1 MNDLLAAIK
10 DKLTAAG
17 KSAADIGL
25 PAVIALDFGAARGL
39 ADFVRQSGYDKLV
52 LVTDPSC
59 LEAAG
64 QAVLPVLK
72 QAGIPSSTVIL
83 HPNAAGDVVADEAS
97 VVQVLLEIQ
106 RQSADACVALGS
118 GTVHDIVRYAAY
130 TSRIPFLSVPTA
142 PSVDG
147 FTSKGAPLII
157 RGDKITVP
165 AVGPAAIFADLDILS
180 AAPAAMV
187 AAGFGDMLGK
197 YTSLFDWRFGSLT
210 TGEPFDPFVCEMTE
224 RALTSCVN
232 NADEIGRCTPEGVAV
247 LMQALIESG
256 IAMLILGQSH
266 PASGAEHHLSHY
278 WEMDFIRTGRRQLLH
293 GAKVGVACAIIAD
306 TYKRIADEGLPW
318 TGDQEQARDRIQTE
332 KHVRDQAPAQD
343 SGHALL
349 RDQPNPG
356 SISAPHAAIEAAIA
370 HWPTI
375 LRMIAALPDAQ
386 TIRSLLRTVHGPVDI
401 AGLGID
407 SSLRDRALQEADNVR
422 PGRTTLLRVYNT
434 ALRERIK
441 AQ

>member
-1 MNDLLAAIK
+1 MNDLLTAIK
-10 DKLTAAG
+10 DKLAATG
-17 KSAADIGL
+17 KSAADVDL
-25 PAVIALDFGAARGL
+25 PNVIALEFGAARQL
-39 ADFVRQSGYDKLV
+39 EAFVRQSGYKTIV
-52 LVTDPSC
+52 VVTDAPC

-64 QAVLPVLK
+64 QAVLPGLE
-72 QAGIPSSTVIL
+72 QAGIPASTVIL
-83 HPNAAGDVVADEAS
+83 HPNAAGDVVADEAA

-130 TSRIPFLSVPTA
+130 SSRIPFLSVPTA

-157 RGDKITVP
+157 RGNKITVP
-165 AVGPAAIFADLDILS
+165 AVGPTAIFADLDILA

-210 TGEPFDPFVCEMTE
+210 AGEPYDPFVCELTDS
-224 RALTSCVN
+224 ALMACVD
-232 NADEIGRCTPEGVAV
+232 NAGEIGRRTPEGVAI

-293 GAKVGVACAIIAD
+293 GAKVGVACAIISE
-306 TYKRIADEGLPW
+306 TYKRIAEEGLP
-318 TGDQEQARDRIQTE
+318 
-332 KHVRDQAPAQD
+332 
-343 SGHALL
+343 
-349 RDQPNPG
+349 QPKG
-356 SISAPHAAIEAAIA
+356 SSAGSSLAAYEAAVA
-370 HWPTI
+370 HWPAI
-375 LRMIAALPDAQ
+375 RQMIAELPDAQ
-386 TIRSLLRTVHGPVDI
+386 TIRSLLRTVRGPADI
-401 AGLGID
+401 AELGIAP
-407 SSLRDRALQEADNVR
+407 SLRDRALREADNVR
-422 PGRTTLLRVYNT
+422 PGRTTLLRVHNSAT
-434 ALRERIK
+434 RSVD
-441 AQ
+441 

>member
-1 MNDLLAAIK
+1 MNDLLAVIK

-17 KSAADIGL
+17 KPAADIGL
-25 PAVIALDFGAARGL
+25 PEVIALEFGAARGL
-39 ADFVRQSGYDKLV
+39 SAFVRQSGYKAIV
-52 LVTDPSC
+52 LVTDAPC

-64 QAVLPVLK
+64 QAVLPGLE

-83 HPNAAGDVVADEAS
+83 RPNAAGDVVADEAS

-106 RQSADACVALGS
+106 RQSAEACIALGS
-118 GTVHDIVRYAAY
+118 GTIHDIVRYAAY
-130 TSRIPFLSVPTA
+130 TSSIPFLSVPTA

-147 FTSKGAPLII
+147 FTSRGAPLII

-165 AVGPAAIFADLDILS
+165 AIGPAAIFADLDILA
-180 AAPAAMV
+180 AAPATMV

-210 TGEPFDPFVCEMTE
+210 VSEPFDPFVYEMTE

-232 NADEIGRCTPEGVAV
+232 SADEIGRCTPEGVAV

-278 WEMDFIRTGRRQLLH
+278 WEMNFIRTGRRQLLH

-306 TYKRIADEGLPW
+306 AYKRIAEDGLPRA
-318 TGDQEQARDRIQTE
+318 QAQ
-332 KHVRDQAPAQD
+332 VRANPA
-343 SGHALL
+343 GAM
-349 RDQPNPG
+349 
-356 SISAPHAAIEAAIA
+356 HAAIEAAIA
-370 HWPTI
+370 QWPAI
-375 LRMIAALPDAQ
+375 RQMIAELPDAQ
-386 TIRSLLRTVHGPVDI
+386 TIRSLLRTVHGPADI
-401 AGLGID
+401 AELGID
-407 SSLRDRALQEADNVR
+407 SSLRDRALEEADNVR
-422 PGRTTLLRVYNT
+422 PGRTTLLRVYNM
-434 ALRERIK
+434 AIRSADSIQEG
-441 AQ
+441 